1 MKSRLFATI
10 IVVVVLVLA
19 LPAVASASQKS
30 ASLEDV
36 YWLDGKGWVAI
47 FSVEGDW
54 TNADLHGNQA
64 IVGDVYYDMDCAT
77 RDDDKVV
84 CVIGGLGAQAGRAV
98 AFQFG
103 GIVYRWQ
110 VPAGTADV
118 LECANGMEMLFLK
131 YVMDDGSHIKGS
143 IIAPADLSTVGQK
156 RHQLH
161 LFVESI
167 AQEPVEH
174 ERLVWVHCLHP

>member
-19 LPAVASASQKS
+19 MPAVASASQKS

-36 YWLDGKGWVAI
+36 YWLDGKGWVAL

-103 GIVYRWQ
+103 GVVYRWQ

-118 LECANGMEMLFLK
+118 LECANGIEMVMLK
-131 YVMDDGSHIKGS
+131 YIMADGSHWKAVGS
-143 IIAPADLSTVGQK
+143 EPADLTTIGHK
-156 RHQLH
+156 RRELH
-161 LFVESI
+161 LIVESF
-167 AQEPVEH
+167 AQMPIEH
-174 ERLVWVHCLHP
+174 ERLVWVHCLQP